1 MLFIITNTWR
11 REKNIVINEYL
22 IAILPLWFMSQK
34 WMPKIMGMKIFWKD
48 FFSVE
53 KWVCCQFLDATSFS
67 WSLYRNYATC
77 RLKIYGIKNN
87 GKGILELASNNLAF
101 SPKFFCMLEASKFQI
116 TLHGWIDRPY
126 MNFWSRGFLPWN
138 YVNSLENFSSSS
150 SLHNKKIFKKSFFK
164 GLLSHCDPAH
174 YCLFKT
180 WYDPSGQEPFVLDK
194 NFSFSSSITSAAD
207 KSFICSKSRCFSC
220 IFDASFDR
228 LIMNNFSA
236 EFVLIFMHIH
246 NLRIIQLG
254 SVRKT
259 TLVHFFS
266 WQISGLFFWQ
276 VNKPRFLGLLAY
288 FTKKYFKQFMI
299 FRHTV

>member
-1 MLFIITNTWR
+1 M
-11 REKNIVINEYL
+11 
-22 IAILPLWFMSQK
+22 
-34 WMPKIMGMKIFWKD
+34 
-48 FFSVE
+48 E

-87 GKGILELASNNLAF
+87 GKGILELALNNLAF

-150 SLHNKKIFKKSFFK
+150 LHNIKKFSKKSIFK

-180 WYDPSGQEPFVLDK
+180 WYDPSGLEPFVLDK

-246 NLRIIQLG
+246 NFRIIQLG

-259 TLVHFFS
+259 TPVHFFS
-266 WQISGLFFWQ
+266 WQISGPLIRGSSFDRWISQDFWGSLLILLKNILNNSWYSDTLFST
-276 VNKPRFLGLLAY
+276 VSLMNKICGFLNNKLVLLLMLGV
-288 FTKKYFKQFMI
+288 KFKGILPPKMKC
-299 FRHTV
+299 